1 MLQLE
6 RPRSLTALVLDRL
19 RQGIVCGDVGLGEQL
34 SESALA
40 GQLGVSKTPVREAL
54 QQLRNEGLVRIV
66 PHTGTFVFSM
76 SAREVRELC
85 ELRLTLERAA
95 LSFAVERNREAL
107 LAALRAIAANMDDA
121 HGRGEIRRY
130 LELDTAYHAEF
141 FAKCGNSYM
150 AQAYDNLAGRIAALR
165 THLAARPSHT
175 KLSLAEHRVMI
186 DAIARG
192 DPDVLFALLDQHI
205 ERTRQSYLAH
215 IEDIAQA
222 DRAYDRN
229 RPARHRLQA
238 LETAEVTGEAPRS
251 AS

>member
-6 RPRSLTALVLDRL
+6 RPRSLTALVVDRL

-40 GQLGVSKTPVREAL
+40 RQLGVSKTPVREAL

-66 PHTGTFVFSM
+66 PHTGTFVFTM
-76 SAREVRELC
+76 SAREVKELC
-85 ELRLTLERAA
+85 ELRVTLERAA
-95 LSFAVERNREAL
+95 LRFAVERNREAL
-107 LAALRAIAANMDDA
+107 LAALRAIATSMDDA
-121 HGRGEIRRY
+121 HGRGDIRRY

-150 AQAYDNLAGRIAALR
+150 TQAYDNLVGRIAALR

-175 KLSLAEHRVMI
+175 QLSLAEHHVMI
-186 DAIARG
+186 DTIARG
-192 DPDVLFALLDQHI
+192 DLDALVALLDQHI
-205 ERTRQSYLAH
+205 ERTRQSYSAH

-229 RPARHRLQA
+229 RPARHRLQV
-238 LETAEVTGEAPRS
+238 LETA
-251 AS
+251 

>member
-40 GQLGVSKTPVREAL
+40 RQLGVSKTPVREAL

-66 PHTGTFVFSM
+66 PHTGTFVFTM
-76 SAREVRELC
+76 SAREVKELC

-95 LSFAVERNREAL
+95 LGFAVERNREPL
-107 LAALRAIAANMDDA
+107 LAALRAIAASMDDA
-121 HGRGEIRRY
+121 HGGGDIRRY

-141 FAKCGNSYM
+141 FARCGNPYM
-150 AQAYDNLAGRIAALR
+150 AQAYDNIAGRIAALR

-175 KLSLAEHRVMI
+175 QLSLAEHRVMI

-192 DPDVLFALLDQHI
+192 DPDAFFALLDQHI
-205 ERTRQSYLAH
+205 ERTRQSYSAH

-229 RPARHRLQA
+229 RPARHRLQV
-238 LETAEVTGEAPRS
+238 LETA
-251 AS
+251 

>member
-6 RPRSLTALVLDRL
+6 RPQSLTALVLDRL

-34 SESALA
+34 SESVLA
-40 GQLGVSKTPVREAL
+40 RQLGVSKTPVREAL

-66 PHTGTFVFSM
+66 PHTGTFVFTM
-76 SAREVRELC
+76 SAREVKELC

-95 LSFAVERNREAL
+95 LHFAVERSRKPL
-107 LAALRAIAANMDDA
+107 LAALRTIVARMDEA
-121 HGRGEIRRY
+121 HGRGDIRSY

-150 AQAYDNLAGRIAALR
+150 ARAYDNIVGRIAALR

-175 KLSLAEHRVMI
+175 QRSLVEHHTMI

-192 DPDVLFALLDQHI
+192 DQDALFGLLDQHI
-205 ERTRQSYLAH
+205 ERTRQSYAAH

-222 DRAYDRN
+222 DRVYDQN
-229 RPARHRLQA
+229 RLARHRLQA
-238 LETAEVTGEAPRS
+238 LETA
-251 AS
+251 